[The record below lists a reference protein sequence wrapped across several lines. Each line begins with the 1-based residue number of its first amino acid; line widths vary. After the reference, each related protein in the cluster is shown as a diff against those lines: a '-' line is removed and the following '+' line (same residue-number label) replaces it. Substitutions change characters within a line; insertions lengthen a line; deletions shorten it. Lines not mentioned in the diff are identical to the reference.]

1 MLNLFVNLHII
12 IIIFSNYFLYIYIY
26 IYLFFLLF
34 QALRRDSYDHYTAI
48 YYLLVERLKL
58 HRCSFPVE
66 GRVDLRNR
74 RPSSVAEHA
83 MMRTSVGV
91 SPPMVRAQTGVRA
104 PMQSPHQHQ
113 QFVNNAQHSTGF
125 YPIQSTQQPNHQ
137 PIISESAQVALQRK
151 MKEPM
156 APPHTQCIFNESDIV
171 PSVPSVKGTLLDPL
185 PIVSSR
191 KVRSMSPK
199 HMVVTSIDEGVEADM
214 PDSEQ
219 ENEKGSFMEQY
230 LGQRSTGGG
239 DPYEISPSTQPCLS
253 DFGIEPQE
261 LSGSF
266 DSNEEMEI
274 SQSFSQCQGL
284 SDVLSTPPCNSPDM
298 NSMQES
304 MPAAPP
310 MVHASFLQHP
320 VSLDRAN
327 SQSPVSFREGRRA
340 SDGLLL
346 QSAMGTTVHTPK
358 NIGHGQGLNDAATLL
373 QQAQQTDMLHSCS
386 VAASQAQQHQQH
398 HQQHQQTQIQ
408 YVRTAQ
414 LTQMPKNVHDAG
426 LQVTWRHFP
435 QQAQTIQRRQHRMQH
450 MRQMTHKEPTCLPHS
465 GSLSTRSSLEDVSN
479 EFALQVAPNART
491 LQQRLLQQKLMQK
504 RQQFQKSSQ
513 LSQQFQRMQL
523 ERQPSFEGRPPAPNR
538 NDSYRQAQQHQI
550 LPQCSF
556 SEESCQNPSMIQQQ
570 GPPSQVVYDPGMQNI
585 KPLHAMMF
593 SDTVPHMQSFDSP
606 SFDECMDTSDESMVV
621 STEDEFS
628 YTPCWKKQ
636 TKRNK
641 INTRRRRSSGWLAQ
655 PFMVDIIAL
664 CTPCTRVW
672 RC

>member
-1 MLNLFVNLHII
+1 MLMDGGQPSPRFKPRPGR
-12 IIIFSNYFLYIYIY
+12 
-26 IYLFFLLF
+26 YLNRWGEFNEQALRLM
-34 QALRRDSYDHYTAI
+34 QSLGIDQQKTMEALRRDSYDHYTAI

-304 MPAAPP
+304 MPAA
-310 MVHASFLQHP
+310 LQW
-320 VSLDRAN
+320 AN

-408 YVRTAQ
+408 AAGHVASLPATSSDHTTTSTPNAAHEADDTQRTH
-414 LTQMPKNVHDAG
+414 LP
-426 LQVTWRHFP
+426 
-435 QQAQTIQRRQHRMQH
+435 
-450 MRQMTHKEPTCLPHS
+450 PHS

-570 GPPSQVVYDPGMQNI
+570 GPPRRW
-585 KPLHAMMF
+585 
-593 SDTVPHMQSFDSP
+593 
-606 SFDECMDTSDESMVV
+606 SM
-621 STEDEFS
+621 TRA
-628 YTPCWKKQ
+628 C
-636 TKRNK
+636 K
-641 INTRRRRSSGWLAQ
+641 ISSHSM
-655 PFMVDIIAL
+655 P
-664 CTPCTRVW
+664 
-672 RC
+672 